1 MDTSRWK
8 SVAVS
13 IDVYNMLKTMAVN
26 NDRSVS
32 KQAAF
37 IVKQAFNQLPNTLE
51 AVPKKAAEKR

>member
-13 IDVYNMLKTMAVN
+13 IDVYNMLKTMAVD

-37 IVKQAFNQLPNTLE
+37 IVKQAFGQPPNTLKE
-51 AVPKKAAEKR
+51 APKKASEKR